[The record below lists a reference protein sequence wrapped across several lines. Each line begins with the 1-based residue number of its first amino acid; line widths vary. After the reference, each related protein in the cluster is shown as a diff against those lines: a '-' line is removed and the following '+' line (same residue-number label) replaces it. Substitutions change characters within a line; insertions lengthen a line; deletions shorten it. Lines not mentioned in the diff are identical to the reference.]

1 MGKKTT
7 QKFGLLLVACLL
19 LNGCMATQSSLEA
32 IATSEDSRPIPSPEP
47 SLTPLPT
54 DWSRFFYYE
63 LFWSVPSDWQPL
75 TEELS
80 SPLADDRLVYA
91 ASGNHTTSP
100 PWPQSSDGEMLMTLR
115 ASVELPAA
123 VELRAISINGHSG
136 WLTEL
141 SEANGGVSTRQWLL
155 FVETP
160 SNLYAL
166 ELVCTPAP
174 GANATDQVNFE
185 QVCEQIWQRMMGE
198 LAVMDFG
205 LSTNCPELTDRPLAT
220 AWRRVH
226 SPWYR
231 YAFEVPVDWLEQ
243 RGPTADRLQFL
254 SEPDAFNR
262 PVTCPLEIGI
272 MALDLAVDAPGN
284 FGTGATGSGPD
295 VTDFTATMIGGHPAW
310 MQTVQGSEVMGA
322 AATGTAVY
330 IQGPEFWYYF
340 WLSCTPA
347 TEANAEE
354 DSRFMAACTDK
365 TAHILNSFQILD

>member
-1 MGKKTT
+1 MGKMAT
-7 QKFGLLLVACLL
+7 QKFRLLLVACLL
-19 LNGCMATQSSLEA
+19 LSGCTATQSSLEA
-32 IATSEDSRPIPSPEP
+32 IATSDDSTPIPSPEP
-47 SLTPLPT
+47 SPTPLPVPN

-75 TEELS
+75 TEKMS

-91 ASGNHTTSP
+91 ASGNHATSP
-100 PWPQSSDGEMLMTLR
+100 PRPQASDGEMLMSLR
-115 ASVELPAA
+115 ANAELPAA
-123 VELRAISINGHSG
+123 AELRAISINGHSG
-136 WLTEL
+136 WMAE
-141 SEANGGVSTRQWLL
+141 SSRMGPSHRSL
-155 FVETP
+155 FLQPP

-166 ELVCTPAP
+166 ELACTPAP
-174 GANATDQVNFE
+174 EANAADQANFE
-185 QVCEQIWQRMMGE
+185 QACEQIWQRMIDE

-205 LSTNCPELTDRPLAT
+205 LSTDCPEIVGRPSAT

-226 SPWYR
+226 SQWYR
-231 YAFEVPVDWLEQ
+231 YAFEIPVDWLEQ

-310 MQTVQGSEVMGA
+310 IQLVQGGEVMGA

-354 DSRFMAACTDK
+354 DSRFMAACADK